1 MYAIRYSPNIDG
13 DIARG
18 WSAWMGMRYASFLAL
33 VNTAAEVDEYHFS
46 EWCEARD
53 LDADTE
59 EAAEQYVSDFMDWD
73 VRIDPATSEYCVVH
87 HDGLSVFVVDEE
99 DLAVNLDAAKMWH
112 AADAAS
118 DGFGHATLGSV
129 RVVASFGNW
138 HVLEVE
144 NTVPEA

>member
-1 MYAIRYSPNIDG
+1 MYAIRYSPNIAN
-13 DIARG
+13 DIERG
-18 WSAWMGMRYASFLAL
+18 WSAWMGMRYASFAEL
-33 VNTAAEVDEYHFS
+33 VATAAEVDQYDFA
-46 EWCEARD
+46 EWAEARD
-53 LDADTE
+53 LDIDA
-59 EAAEQYVSDFMDWD
+59 EATAEQYVDDVLGWD
-73 VRIDPATSEYCVVH
+73 VRLDPHTNEVCVVH
-87 HDGLSVFVVDEE
+87 HDGLSVYKVDEE

-144 NTVPEA
+144 NTVREA